1 MSAIMTQPTSRLMQ
15 RLPKVE
21 GTLTAGAPMSK
32 HCWFGVGGDAEIL
45 FTPKDKADL
54 IAFITALASDIRSD
68 IPLLALGAGSNVL
81 IRDGGIAGV
90 VVNMKTITHHAI
102 DADKH
107 QLTVG
112 AGMLDAAAARLAS
125 RNNIAGLEFLVGI
138 PGTIGGG
145 LRMNAG
151 AFGGEF
157 RDIVVSATAI
167 DRQGQIIETTP
178 HDMNMRYRQTD
189 APLDWIF
196 LEAKL
201 QGRAGATDAIR
212 SKMKSIIQTRSQ
224 SQPQG
229 VRTGGSTF
237 ANPDQGGHAW
247 QLIDKAGCR
256 GMHLGGA
263 SVSDKHCNFL
273 INHGKATAS
282 DLEGLG
288 EMVRTRVQA
297 TSNIRLRWEIRRIG
311 TSKPDAKPNLNIS
324 KEASDG

>member
-1 MSAIMTQPTSRLMQ
+1 MSDVMTKPTTDLIQ

-21 GTLTAGAPMSK
+21 GSLTPHVPMAK
-32 HCWFGVGGDAEIL
+32 HCWFGVGGAAEIL

-54 IAFITALASDIRSD
+54 ITFITALPRD
-68 IPLLALGAGSNVL
+68 IPVFALGAGSNVL
-81 IRDGGIAGV
+81 IRDGGIAGIV
-90 VVNMKTITHHAI
+90 VDMRPITHQTI

-112 AGMLDAAAARLAS
+112 AGMLDAAVARLAS

-157 RDIVVSATAI
+157 RDIVISATAI
-167 DRQGQIIETTP
+167 DRHGQIIETTP
-178 HDMNMRYRQTD
+178 NAMNMRYRQTD

-201 QGRAGATDAIR
+201 QGRAGEAEAIR

-237 ANPDQGGHAW
+237 ANPDEGGHAW

-273 INHGKATAS
+273 INRGDATAS

-288 EMVRTRVQA
+288 EMIRTKVQA
-297 TSNIRLRWEIRRIG
+297 TSNIALRWEIRRIG
-311 TSKPDAKPNLNIS
+311 SPKPNS
-324 KEASDG
+324 KSGKEAASDG

>member
-1 MSAIMTQPTSRLMQ
+1 MNNTMTRPTTDLMQ
-15 RLPKVE
+15 HLPKVR
-21 GTLTAGAPMSK
+21 GTLTANAPMSK
-32 HCWFGVGGDAEIL
+32 HCWFGVGGAAEIL

-54 IAFITALASDIRSD
+54 IAFITALPSDIRSD

-90 VVNMKTITHHAI
+90 VINMKSITHHGL
-102 DADKH
+102 DTDSH

-112 AGMLDAAAARLAS
+112 AGMLDAAVARLAS
-125 RNNIAGLEFLVGI
+125 RHNIAGLEFLVGI

-157 RDIVVSATAI
+157 RDIVISATAI
-167 DRQGQIIETTP
+167 DRHGQIIETTP
-178 HDMNMRYRQTD
+178 HAMNMRYRQTD

-196 LEAKL
+196 LEATL
-201 QGRAGATDAIR
+201 QGRAGTTDAIR

-273 INHGKATAS
+273 INRGDATAS

-288 EMVRTRVQA
+288 EMVRAKVEA
-297 TSNIRLRWEIRRIG
+297 SSNVRLRWEIRRIG
-311 TSKPDAKPNLNIS
+311 TPKPNSKPNGGCA
-324 KEASDG
+324 